1 MGNSGSANGGI
12 LNASK
17 IPGTIS
23 TLLLVE
29 LSFHEFLLDIC
40 HFTL

>member
-23 TLLLVE
+23 ALLLVE
-29 LSFHEFLLDIC
+29 LFIRGFLFDIC
-40 HFTL
+40 HFTS